1 MHTIKNLFCLVVVIL
16 MLASCNNDDKVG
28 SLTLHFSPSFQGS
41 PLKMFEPLDF
51 TGASYDIR
59 FSHLSMFV
67 SDIELRKG
75 SSIEV
80 LSDVELVDMSFD
92 DVTSAEEGFTIH
104 FDQVPAQTYNEI
116 KFGIGVPPD
125 QNDQT
130 PSEFP
135 SGNPLSNTG
144 YYWQAWLSYIF
155 MKVEGQIETA
165 QPGNFETNFAY
176 HTGTDGLYRVFST
189 PIPIEINDGQNTD
202 VFIEFD
208 FADVLNNVD
217 IESEPQNHNPQD
229 SVQIGQIVN
238 NLQSSIT
245 LFQ

>member
-1 MHTIKNLFCLVVVIL
+1 MRTLKTLVFLFVVSLV
-16 MLASCNNDDKVG
+16 LASCNNEDKHG
-28 SLTLHFSPSFQGS
+28 SLTLHFTPAFLGS

-51 TGASYDIR
+51 TGASYDIK

-67 SDIELRKG
+67 SDIQLLKG
-75 SSIEV
+75 TSIEV

-125 QNDQT
+125 QNAQT

-135 SGNPLSNTG
+135 SGNPLSNAG

-165 QPGNFETNFAY
+165 QPGSFETNFAY
-176 HTGTDGLYRVFST
+176 HTGTDELYRVFST
-189 PIPIEINDGQNTD
+189 TIPVEIKDGKNTD
-202 VFIEFD
+202 VFIEMD
-208 FADVLNNVD
+208 FADMLHNVD
-217 IESEPQNHNPQD
+217 IESNPQNHNPQD

-238 NLQSSIT
+238 NRS
-245 LFQ
+245 